1 MSERRECEVRVRVLL
16 AMKLLLFVAALNV
29 SSYTEFFCFPSGDHD
44 KGYSRAS
51 VEGTYSA
58 EGPSYCPL

>member
-29 SSYTEFFCFPSGDHD
+29 SSYTEFFCFAFADHD
-44 KGYSRAS
+44 KESSRAS
-51 VEGTYSA
+51 MEGTYSA
-58 EGPSYCPL
+58 EGPSYCPP